1 MSAKVFLRPRADQDI
16 DEQALYIAANSS
28 VAMGQR
34 FYDSIQA
41 TFNLLATHP
50 ALGTKTNFQ
59 NIHLKD
65 TRFFRVK
72 SFEQH
77 IIFYKQIPRG
87 IEVIRVVHGA
97 RDMEHLF

>member
-1 MSAKVFLRPRADQDI
+1 MSARVFLRPRADQDI
-16 DEQALYIAANSS
+16 DEQALYIAAHSS

-41 TFNLLATHP
+41 TFRLLATHP
-50 ALGTKTNFQ
+50 SLGTKTNFQ

-65 TRFFRVK
+65 TRFFPIK
-72 SFEQH
+72 SFAHH
-77 IIFYKQIPRG
+77 ILFYKQTPQG
-87 IEVIRVVHGA
+87 LDVLRVVHGA

>member
-1 MSAKVFLRPRADQDI
+1 MSAKVFLRPRADRDI
-16 DEQALYIAANSS
+16 DEQALYIAAHSS

-50 ALGTKTNFQ
+50 SLGTKTHFQ

-65 TRFFRVK
+65 TRFFPVK
-72 SFEQH
+72 SFEHH
-77 IIFYKQIPRG
+77 IVFYKHIPRG
-87 IEVIRVVHGA
+87 LEVIRVVHGA